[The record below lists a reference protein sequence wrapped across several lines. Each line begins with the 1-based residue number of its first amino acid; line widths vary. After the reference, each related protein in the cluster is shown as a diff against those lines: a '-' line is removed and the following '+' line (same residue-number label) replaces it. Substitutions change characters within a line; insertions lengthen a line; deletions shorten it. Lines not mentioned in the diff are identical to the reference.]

1 MGYSFRRCLLCVY
14 ISTSE
19 SEMVLDLDYDYP
31 SLNPSMML
39 KEKLRIS
46 VSCQQLSG
54 FGQKED
60 RF

>member
-19 SEMVLDLDYDYP
+19 SEMVLELVYDY
-31 SLNPSMML
+31 SLNPSIML

-54 FGQKED
+54 LGQKED